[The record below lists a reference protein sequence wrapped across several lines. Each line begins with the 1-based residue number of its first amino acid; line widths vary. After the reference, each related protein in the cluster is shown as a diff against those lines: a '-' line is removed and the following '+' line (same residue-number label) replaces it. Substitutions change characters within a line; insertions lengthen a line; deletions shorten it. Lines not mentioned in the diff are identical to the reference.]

1 MALHHVVICA
11 SHAPYPPFL
20 KIYVYG
26 CFASVFVCA
35 PCVCLMPTEFRIG
48 VTGGHKPLC
57 GVWMMG
63 TKPGSSARAASA
75 PLCWAVSSTTLFIF
89 LLSLLLFEIIT
100 VQGNLELAFW
110 MLVTGVCTTRGHLL
124 PFVSV
129 NTAINCTCV
138 WFFFPFVSFGNDF
151 IVGCRKWPCTS
162 EP

>member
-1 MALHHVVICA
+1 MALHHVVMCA

-26 CFASVFVCA
+26 CFASIFVCA

-57 GVWMMG
+57 GWWELNLGPLPGQQVLLSAEPSLQQPSSFFFWVFYCLKLSLYRVTLNSPFECLLRECVPHVG
-63 TKPGSSARAASA
+63 TCS
-75 PLCWAVSSTTLFIF
+75 
-89 LLSLLLFEIIT
+89 LLSLSTLLST
-100 VQGNLELAFW
+100 V
-110 MLVTGVCTTRGHLL
+110 LVFG
-124 PFVSV
+124 
-129 NTAINCTCV
+129 
-138 WFFFPFVSFGNDF
+138 FFFPFVSFGNDF